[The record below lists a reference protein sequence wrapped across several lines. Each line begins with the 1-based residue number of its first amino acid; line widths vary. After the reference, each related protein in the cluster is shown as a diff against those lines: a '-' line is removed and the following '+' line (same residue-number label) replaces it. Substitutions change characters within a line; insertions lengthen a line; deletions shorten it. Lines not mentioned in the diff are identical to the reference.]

1 MENSKIYTDIEGH
14 FLLARLNVKGIF
26 ARSVVWIVEFSKEK
40 GARGFILNR
49 PMNRTLA
56 ACSPNFSGT
65 PLGEIPMLE
74 GGPVG
79 VGQLC
84 FVLRSRATAD
94 GNHNVRVG
102 VRTEEIRDVIFN
114 PGVRVYGFVGRA
126 EWAPGQLENEIAS
139 GTWMRVRMNADTWDA
154 GGAESFW
161 RKLVEKI
168 RRPEAALMLCA
179 PADLSAN

>member
-1 MENSKIYTDIEGH
+1 MDVEGH

-49 PMNRTLA
+49 PTGRTLGL
-56 ACSPNFSGT
+56 CSPNFSGT
-65 PLGEIPMLE
+65 AEGEVPIFE

-79 VGQLC
+79 EGQLC
-84 FVLRSRATAD
+84 FVARSRAMPD

-102 VRTEEIRDVIFN
+102 VRIEEIRSVMFN

-126 EWAPGQLENEIAS
+126 EWAPGQLEDEIAC
-139 GTWMRVRMNADTWDA
+139 GTWMRVRMNADVWDA
-154 GGAESFW
+154 GGKENFW
-161 RKLVEKI
+161 RTLVSRI
-168 RRPEAALMLCA
+168 RRPEADLMLCA
-179 PADLSAN
+179 PRDLAEN